1 MTVFYVSLF
10 VCIVWFGSYI
20 HFGKKKQHKKDHIRY
35 QNLLLRSFYQQEIEN
50 MKFDLVGLGIG
61 ENSDYEFIQAVHNVV
76 MPDDLRVQI
85 YD

>member
-1 MTVFYVSLF
+1 
-10 VCIVWFGSYI
+10 
-20 HFGKKKQHKKDHIRY
+20 
-35 QNLLLRSFYQQEIEN
+35 

-61 ENSDYEFIQAVHNVV
+61 ENRDYEFIQAVHNVV

>member
-1 MTVFYVSLF
+1 
-10 VCIVWFGSYI
+10 
-20 HFGKKKQHKKDHIRY
+20 
-35 QNLLLRSFYQQEIEN
+35 
-50 MKFDLVGLGIG
+50 MKFDFVGLGIE

>member
-20 HFGKKKQHKKDHIRY
+20 YFGKKGQHKKDHIRY
-35 QNLLLRSFYQQEIEN
+35 QNLLLRSFYQQEMEN

-61 ENSDYEFIQAVHNVV
+61 ENSDYEFIQAVRNVV